1 MGSSSGGE
9 DMRLGQAF
17 GIASLLAAFAS
28 GASAGPIGTGDML
41 IPIVSSIGAPF
52 GSIQERVPGPS
63 FTLVQTIPLP
73 TGYHYTTGQLT
84 SVIVRSTDHHIFTNV
99 LDTTS
104 GGSTAAVLELDS
116 TGAFVAVKDNS
127 LPTGGSINQLR
138 FDPLDPTMATML
150 AGVSGLS
157 SHEVD
162 AFNPDAGTQ
171 GTKFSLSGAL
181 FKGLA
186 LDSSSNIY
194 ASDAAT
200 GKVEKYSSAGAFIAD
215 FTTATSDHTLTGM
228 DFDTLGNLYVG
239 QHDSSDVLKYTS
251 AGAFVAAYTG
261 SGLIDLPTGVF
272 FNPGDSLLYVPDLGS
287 TFMIK
292 MHTDGT
298 SATATAMDSSAGGIG
313 IPTIVPALTVPEPD
327 TVGICFSGIMLLLL
341 WRRHRT
347 LCN

>member
-1 MGSSSGGE
+1 MKLSHALGFATLLILFGS
-9 DMRLGQAF
+9 R
-17 GIASLLAAFAS
+17 
-28 GASAGPIGTGDML
+28 ASAGPITSGDML
-41 IPIVSSIGAPF
+41 IPIISSPSSPF
-52 GSIQERVPGPS
+52 GSIQERVPGSS

-73 TGYHYTTGQLT
+73 TGYHYTSGQFT
-84 SVIVRSTDHHIFTNV
+84 SVIVRSSDHHIFTNV

-104 GGSTAAVLELDS
+104 GGSVAAVLELDS
-116 TGAFVAVKDNS
+116 SGAFVAVKDNS
-127 LPTGGSINQLR
+127 LPTGGNINQLR
-138 FDPLDPTMATML
+138 FDPADSSGATVL
-150 AGVSGLS
+150 GGVSGLS

-162 AFNPDAGTQ
+162 KFNPDAGTQ
-171 GTKFSLSGAL
+171 STKFSLAGAL

-215 FTTATSDHTLTGM
+215 FTTAATDHTLTGM
-228 DFDTLGNLYVG
+228 DFDTAGNLYVG

-251 AGAFVAAYTG
+251 GGAFTAAFTG

-287 TFMIK
+287 AFMIK

-313 IPTIVPALTVPEPD
+313 IPTIVPTVTPEPGAA
-327 TVGICFSGIMLLLL
+327 GICLVGAMLLMLT
-341 WRRHRT
+341 RRPRCIVAPAQN
-347 LCN
+347 LE